1 MEEEK
6 QIHKGAIQ
14 KPEEEKMFEEKPK
27 KIRRR
32 RRLIKKTKR
41 EEKYR
46 WIEVIPPSIPS
57 KVARE

>member
-14 KPEEEKMFEEKPK
+14 KPEAEKMFEEKPK